1 MAYLD
6 SSGLYVK
13 TGLEQTVPLTG
24 GDYRTYGELREIEL
38 NLDLTKAPLLSAG
51 PIIVNDQIFF
61 EKNMVVQEVEIYTTT
76 AATGSTATLDIG
88 LIAVDRAT
96 EIDFNGFIA
105 ALAQSSTNL
114 STAGNKTVYTKGSTG
129 AGALIGGSAVGTSGY
144 ICMNYNTAAFTA
156 GNIKV
161 RIRYFRP

>member
-1 MAYLD
+1 MGYMD
-6 SSGLYVK
+6 QSGLYVK

-24 GDYRTYGELREIEL
+24 GSYRTYGELREVEIV
-38 NLDLTKAPLLSAG
+38 LDLTKAPLLSAG
-51 PIIVNDQIFF
+51 PLIVNDEIFF
-61 EKNMVVQEVEIYTTT
+61 PTSVIVQEVEIYTNT

-88 LIAVDRAT
+88 LMNVDRST

-129 AGALIGGSAVGTSGY
+129 AGALIGGSAIATSGY

-156 GNIKV
+156 GNIRV